1 MSEKK
6 TISELELANLLEKSF
21 ANDPPAIFTEINDTF
36 LLSRYLE
43 KKEAIDNFE
52 IDNSDIWICG
62 FPKSGTTWI
71 SEISWLIANDLDYEK
86 AKEDDFVRTAVME

>member
-1 MSEKK
+1 MSEEKNMSD
-6 TISELELANLLEKSF
+6 IELENLLKNSF
-21 ANDPPAIFTEINDTF
+21 ASNPPAEFTKVNDTF

-52 IDNSDIWICG
+52 VYDSDIWICG

-71 SEISWLIANDLDYEK
+71 SEISWLIANDLNYEE
-86 AKEDDFVRTAVME
+86 AKQDDFVRTAVLE